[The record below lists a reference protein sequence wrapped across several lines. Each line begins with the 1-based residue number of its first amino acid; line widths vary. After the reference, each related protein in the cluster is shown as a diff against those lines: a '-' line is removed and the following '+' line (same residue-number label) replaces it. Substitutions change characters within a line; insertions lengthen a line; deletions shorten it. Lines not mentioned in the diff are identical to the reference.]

1 MFKLHISFIFTKD
14 CTMTPSMN
22 APSPV
27 VELRQYTL
35 HPGQC
40 DALIALF
47 ELEFIES
54 QEATGMSLMGLYR
67 DHDDENRF
75 VWLRGFPGM
84 PERAQSLAAFY
95 GGPVWQAHSSAAN
108 ATMVDSDNV
117 MLLRPATA
125 HSGISLAGCTR
136 AAKGSVD
143 IPPGVVTAH
152 ICTLAYPADEVRID
166 SFHHVLAPLLK
177 EAGAMVL
184 GSYVTEHATNTF
196 PRLPVR
202 LGENLFVWFE
212 LFADLQAHRQHLA
225 QLERNPQWQQAMSTW
240 SQSWLALK
248 QSLRLEPTPR
258 SNIHA

>member
-1 MFKLHISFIFTKD
+1 
-14 CTMTPSMN
+14 MTLSMS
-22 APSPV
+22 APGSV

-35 HPGQC
+35 HPGQR

-67 DHDDENRF
+67 DHDDEDRF

-84 PERAQSLAAFY
+84 LERAQSLAAFY
-95 GGPVWQAHSSAAN
+95 AGPVWQAHSSAAN
-108 ATMVDSDNV
+108 ATMIDSDNV

-143 IPPGVVTAH
+143 IPPGLVTAH
-152 ICTLAYPADEVRID
+152 ICSLADPADEALID
-166 SFHHVLAPLLK
+166 SFVHVLAPLLK

-196 PRLPVR
+196 ARLPVR
-202 LGENLFVWFE
+202 LGENLFIWFE

-225 QLERNPQWQQAMSTW
+225 RLERNPQWAVAMAAW
-240 SQSWLALK
+240 SHHLLSPK
-248 QSLRLEPTPR
+248 QLLRLEPTPR

>member
-1 MFKLHISFIFTKD
+1 
-14 CTMTPSMN
+14 MTPSMN
-22 APSPV
+22 ASSPV

-35 HPGQC
+35 HPGQR

-47 ELEFIES
+47 DLEFIES
-54 QEATGMSLMGLYR
+54 QEATGMGLMGLYR

-95 GGPVWQAHSSAAN
+95 GGPVWQAHGSAAN

-143 IPPGVVTAH
+143 IPPGMVTAH
-152 ICTLAYPADEVRID
+152 ICTLAYPADETLVD
-166 SFHHVLAPLLK
+166 SFQHVLAPLLK

-212 LFADLQAHRQHLA
+212 LFADLQAHGQHLA
-225 QLERNPQWQQAMSTW
+225 QLVRNPQWTVAMAAW
-240 SQSWLALK
+240 SHHLLSPK
-248 QSLRLEPTPR
+248 QLLRLEPTPR